1 MNVTFTLNGRKV
13 SFEAE
18 PGESA
23 QHFLQRHAVPSVR
36 NSDDGH
42 GFAGSD
48 TILLD
53 GKIVGA
59 NILLAP
65 QLEGREVKTVES
77 LREGRKLGVVQ
88 QALVEAGCVQSG
100 YNSPA
105 AALMIH
111 ELLERSPEPTRAEVI
126 DALSGLFNRATGY
139 EQFFD
144 AVRLASRRLK
154 DPALKP
160 TDTPSFGDN
169 YTIVGKP
176 SPKKDSARMIAGE
189 KLFVEDRLEK
199 EACFLKV
206 LRSPYAHAW
215 IRSIDTSRAEALE
228 GVVAVFT
235 HKDVPE
241 KVYSQAGQG
250 FPEPSPYDRMLL
262 SRKARHAGDRVAAI
276 VAESEEIAERAMELI
291 TVDYEPLK
299 PLLDWDDAKAPGA
312 PLIHGGEIR
321 YEEGGPEDLE
331 ELNRDAE
338 SSEEPV
344 IYQFPIGGNPRKNV
358 AASVSGGIGD
368 VAKGFAEADVVIER
382 SYTTPQVQCTPLE
395 THTTYAKVEG
405 DRLIVHASTQV
416 PYHVRR
422 IVSTLLGLPENKVR
436 VIKERVGGGYGSK
449 QDIILE
455 DLAAFCAY
463 KTGRPVF
470 QRYSRE
476 EEFIANSTRKPMR
489 FTVKLGA
496 KKDGTFTAMEM
507 KVESNQG
514 AYGAHALTV
523 PMNGVSKS
531 LPLFLCENVH
541 FDVVAYYSNIPPT
554 GAYQGYGAPKANFA
568 LQVAVKELAVELGMD
583 YMDVIE
589 KNRVT
594 EGAMLEILKSLGEG
608 REGVA
613 APAVSCGLGPALEQ
627 GRQLISWGKRE
638 EAAELGPDWAIGKG
652 VATVQQ
658 GSGLPGLD
666 HANAT
671 VKMLGDGTFLVQSG
685 GADLG
690 TGLDL
695 VSAKMVSE
703 ILRIDMELITV
714 QSGDTD
720 MAPFDTGAYA
730 SSGTYFSGGA
740 ARNAANKMVE
750 MIKKEA
756 AALLDEDPE
765 DLEIA
770 WPGKVVGKQGEL
782 TYRKLAWHTQNGE
795 GTGQI
800 IASSSF
806 TTDKFSFPY
815 GAHFAQVAVNKQTG
829 KVKVQKYFAL
839 QDAGV
844 PINPEYALGQVYG
857 GVVKSIGHA
866 LYEEMIF
873 DDQGRCLTTDL
884 RSYGVPMIGDIPE
897 EFRAILI
904 ETDDPYG
911 PFGAKSIAEI
921 SVNGAAPAIANAIHD
936 AVGVWMRHWPFSPER
951 ILRAMGKVNGGGERK
966 PAGRVRVPAGAGN
979 RRRK

>member
-815 GAHFAQVAVNKQTG
+815 GAHFVQV
-829 KVKVQKYFAL
+829 
-839 QDAGV
+839 
-844 PINPEYALGQVYG
+844 
-857 GVVKSIGHA
+857 S
-866 LYEEMIF
+866 
-873 DDQGRCLTTDL
+873 
-884 RSYGVPMIGDIPE
+884 
-897 EFRAILI
+897 
-904 ETDDPYG
+904 
-911 PFGAKSIAEI
+911 
-921 SVNGAAPAIANAIHD
+921 
-936 AVGVWMRHWPFSPER
+936 
-951 ILRAMGKVNGGGERK
+951 
-966 PAGRVRVPAGAGN
+966 
-979 RRRK
+979 

>member
-866 LYEEMIF
+866 LYE
-873 DDQGRCLTTDL
+873 
-884 RSYGVPMIGDIPE
+884 
-897 EFRAILI
+897 
-904 ETDDPYG
+904 
-911 PFGAKSIAEI
+911 
-921 SVNGAAPAIANAIHD
+921 
-936 AVGVWMRHWPFSPER
+936 
-951 ILRAMGKVNGGGERK
+951 
-966 PAGRVRVPAGAGN
+966 
-979 RRRK
+979 